1 MNIKFHYFSFSF
13 FKLSC
18 EFKHKKNIPF
28 LQQWK
33 KDYAYCFYPC
43 QQNRKN
49 KILYE
54 IPADTRFYFKVHAIQ
69 IQF

>member
-1 MNIKFHYFSFSF
+1 MNIKFHCFSFSF

-18 EFKHKKNIPF
+18 DFKHKKTF
-28 LQQWK
+28 LSYNNGK
-33 KDYAYCFYPC
+33 KITHIALSLST
-43 QQNRKN
+43 NRKN

-54 IPADTRFYFKVHAIQ
+54 IPADTRFYFMVHAIQ